1 MEKNK
6 TTMTVEPIEAKVV
19 SEVTLGVDDD
29 IEVIDAEVI
38 EVEDEDWGDN
48 HPNFIESNTQA
59 ITLEELTTKNVIPT
73 FSDNTLTISH
83 QNFIGAV
90 VKVAQNVFGELTM
103 PELRVSH
110 PIIGRIPSAQH
121 KKANELLDEE
131 KTVFYQRMAWCVRVK
146 NVTREI
152 NGQTVHLVIG
162 GIRAYSEDKLYNRQ
176 SPQKFHVFVGWRV
189 RVCSN
194 LMLTCDGNSGTIE
207 CMTEADIMQ
216 KSLELFTA
224 FNPHKEDTLRLLE
237 NLQTTPITETQFCN
251 IVGRLRLLQNLP
263 VAEQKLHPTFTIGDQ
278 AVNAMVKNY
287 VADPNFGMKDGE
299 PYTCWNLM
307 QNANEAVKQSA
318 YIDRFIDRNQQAT
331 DFAIGIQKAIN
342 GEDTDG
348 YNWFLN

>member
-1 MEKNK
+1 MKK
-6 TTMTVEPIEAKVV
+6 DKALVV
-19 SEVTLGVDDD
+19 SAISGEITSDKTLGINDRD
-29 IEVIDAEVI
+29 IIDAEVI
-38 EVEDEDWGDN
+38 EVEDWGQN
-48 HPNFIESNTQA
+48 HPNFIESNTHA

-146 NVTREI
+146 NLTREI

>member
-1 MEKNK
+1 MKKKATNEKE
-6 TTMTVEPIEAKVV
+6 MLVVPVEGKI
-19 SEVTLGVDDD
+19 SSDITLGLDDPEI
-29 IEVIDAEVI
+29 IEAEVI
-38 EVEDEDWGDN
+38 EDEDWGDD
-48 HPNFIESNTQA
+48 HPNFIESNTSA
-59 ITLEELTTKNVIPT
+59 ITLEELTTKNIIPT

-83 QNFIGAV
+83 QNFIGSVA
-90 VKVAQNVFGELTM
+90 KVAEQVFGELTM

-121 KKANELLDEE
+121 KKASELLDEE
-131 KTVFYQRMAWCVRVK
+131 KTVFYQRMAWCCRVK
-146 NVTREI
+146 NLTREI

-162 GIRAYSEDKLYNRQ
+162 GVRSLSEDKLYNRQ
-176 SPQKFHVFVGWRV
+176 SPQKFHVFVAWRA
-189 RVCSN
+189 RICSN

-216 KSLELFTA
+216 KSLELFNA

-237 NLQTTPITETQFCN
+237 NLQSTPLSEKQFCN
-251 IVGRLRLLQNLP
+251 IIGRLRLLQNLP
-263 VAEQKLHPTFTIGDQ
+263 VTEQKLHPTFSIGDQ
-278 AVNAMVKNY
+278 AVNTMVKNY
-287 VADPNFGMKDGE
+287 VSDPNFGKKEGE
-299 PYTCWNLM
+299 QYTAWNLM

-348 YNWFLN
+348 YDWFLN